1 MSTPTKT
8 RMPIAIDSYS
18 NLDLSCKHVT
28 TTDFMQFNV
37 AKIIPV
43 VKGQSFSIQHE
54 TFTRLEPLAVPT
66 FGDAHIYNRAYF
78 VPNRTIFPAWEEF
91 ITNVPHV
98 YADGTSSIITSVPF
112 VTEGIIANTFILPS
126 LSEELDDVATVYDF
140 KLQDV
145 TTGAA
150 TQIGKKYK
158 LTNFGRRM
166 WKLMRTLGYSMFMN
180 TSSVEP
186 VSLLPLYAVAR
197 VYLDFYYP
205 AQYANDDDSNF
216 VLSVLQN
223 NEYSKRI
230 NSLSE
235 GEILRI
241 FRIIDNVCYHS
252 DLFTQAWDNPNSP
265 NNGLSSPVTIP
276 DVNDTVIGDRTT
288 SVKYEGEPYNSA
300 PYLIDEKG
308 SSLNKIS
315 QFAINAL
322 RKLTDYM
329 KRHQLAGSRV
339 IDRYLARFGV
349 ALSSDKLRRSYKLFE
364 KVDNLHFGDVTST
377 SDTEGAALGAFA
389 GKGVGFNQGSFEFT
403 SEQDYGYIVMVS
415 TIVPVTK
422 MYQGV
427 NRITKHLSPLDFWTP
442 EFDGLGVQAI
452 SSQEVYSPV
461 DGSAALLDYAQKVF
475 GFGPRYYEL
484 KIGYDLITGDYILR
498 TMNAGKDSWTLFRDM
513 KPYVDSI
520 GGADNLVHDFDFIN
534 GSDAQQFNRIFN
546 NTASNADHF
555 NVVHNFVIKSRFPGR
570 SLWDTYEFE
579 TDGKAKSISME
590 VGGRTEN

>member
-8 RMPIAIDSYS
+8 RMPIAIDSFS
-18 NLDLSCKHVT
+18 NQDLSCKHVT

-37 AKIIPV
+37 AKILPV
-43 VKGQSFSIQHE
+43 VKGQSFNIKHE

-78 VPNRTIFPAWEEF
+78 VPIRTIFPAFEEF

-98 YADGTSSIITSVPF
+98 YADGTSSMVTSTPM
-112 VTEGIIANTFILPS
+112 VTEGIIADTFVLPA
-126 LSEELDDVATVYDF
+126 LSEELWDTATVYDF
-140 KLQDV
+140 KLQDTV
-145 TTGAA
+145 TGAA
-150 TQIGKKYK
+150 TVVGKKYK

-180 TSSVEP
+180 TASIEP
-186 VSLLPLYAVAR
+186 ASLLPLYAVAR
-197 VYLDFYYP
+197 VYLDSYYP

-216 VLSVLQN
+216 VLSLLQN

-230 NSLSE
+230 NSLSAE
-235 GEILRI
+235 ELLRL

-252 DLFTQAWDNPNSP
+252 DLFTQAWDNPNAP

-276 DVNDTVIGDRTT
+276 DVNDTAPNDRTT
-288 SVKYEGEPYNSA
+288 SVKYEADPYNSA
-300 PYLIDEKG
+300 PYLIDEQG
-308 SSLNKIS
+308 GALNKIS
-315 QFAINAL
+315 QFALNAL

-364 KVDNLHFGDVTST
+364 SVDNLHFGDVTST

-403 SEQDYGYIVMVS
+403 SEQDYGYIVIVS

-452 SSQEVYSPV
+452 ASQEVYSPV
-461 DGSAALLDYAQKVF
+461 DGSGANLDYAQKVF
-475 GFGPRYYEL
+475 GFGPRYYEY

-534 GSDAQQFNRIFN
+534 GSDASQFNRIFN
-546 NTASNADHF
+546 NTSNDADHF

-579 TDGKAKSISME
+579 TDGKANSVSME